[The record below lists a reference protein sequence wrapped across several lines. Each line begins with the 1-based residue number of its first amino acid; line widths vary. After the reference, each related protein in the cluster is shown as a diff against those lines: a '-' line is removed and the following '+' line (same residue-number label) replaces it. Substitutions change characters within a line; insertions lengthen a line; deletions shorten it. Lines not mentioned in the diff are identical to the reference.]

1 MTERAGKPGWWLLA
15 ALYAAG
21 IWYFSSQPGSSVGI
35 PPPWD
40 KVAHF
45 LEFGGLAFLVARA
58 SGNVRTAFVVA
69 ALWGA
74 LDEVHQSFV
83 PGREA
88 GVPDWIADLV
98 GGLAG
103 GVLGVATLRGGS
115 GQGGAGSNFG
125 SSSAQN
131 SGDRNA

>member
-1 MTERAGKPGWWLLA
+1 MLS

-35 PPPWD
+35 PAPWD

-45 LEFGGLAFLVARA
+45 LEYAGLGFLLARA
-58 SGNVRTAFVVA
+58 TGNLRTAFLIAV
-69 ALWGA
+69 LWGA

-88 GVPDWIADLV
+88 GVPDWIADI
-98 GGLAG
+98 
-103 GVLGVATLRGGS
+103 LGSLTGALLGMATREK
-115 GQGGAGSNFG
+115 
-125 SSSAQN
+125 
-131 SGDRNA
+131 R